1 MIKRLQNGF
10 AASRSRGSENGLFA
24 VSASFLSGA
33 VIAVLY
39 LQRFGTDICGKVFPL
54 SVFICMGLI
63 IETIVLGC
71 SLIGETVVPLCAAL
85 LGGLVSICS
94 AEIRLIGTGYIKIV
108 AAFVILTPV
117 FFVIATEGISYS
129 GFLSASVYERQAPPG
144 REKFVLYACVAFVI
158 STGVF
163 HAMCI

>member
-1 MIKRLQNGF
+1 MT
-10 AASRSRGSENGLFA
+10 
-24 VSASFLSGA
+24 ASFLAGA
-33 VIAVLY
+33 VVAVLY
-39 LQRFGTDICGKVFPL
+39 LQRLGTDLCDKVFPL
-54 SVFICMGLI
+54 SIFICMGLI

-108 AAFVILTPV
+108 TAFVILTPV

-144 REKFVLYACVAFVI
+144 REKFILYACVAFVI